1 VKLSRQT
8 KAKEMNCNTK
18 FLDRISPQE
27 KEGLL
32 LNSREISLPTNHQL
46 LFQSDWGSETFLIT
60 AGIAKARSLCL
71 DGSEVIISLMG
82 DGALIGDLALLS
94 PQPIRSLDVVA
105 LTPLTLLKLR
115 PAALQEAM
123 EGNSK
128 VIHALACL
136 QAQRLIALGNR
147 LILMKEDATTRLLST
162 LLDLA
167 RLHSPEDDHQPA
179 IPAIPQHEIA
189 SIAGLSRGTTSTL
202 ITKLRSK
209 GTLASNAS
217 GELYFASLAPLER
230 RGLLPKPRLEAASR

>member
-1 VKLSRQT
+1 
-8 KAKEMNCNTK
+8 
-18 FLDRISPQE
+18 
-27 KEGLL
+27 
-32 LNSREISLPTNHQL
+32 
-46 LFQSDWGSETFLIT
+46 
-60 AGIAKARSLCL
+60 
-71 DGSEVIISLMG
+71 MG
-82 DGALIGDLALLS
+82 AGALIGDLALLC

-123 EGNSK
+123 EDNCK
-128 VIHALACL
+128 VMHALACL

-147 LILMKEDATTRLLST
+147 LMLMQEDATTRLLST

-167 RLHSPEDDHQPA
+167 RLHGAEDDPQPA

-209 GTLASNAS
+209 GTLATNAS
-217 GELYFASLAPLER
+217 GELHFATLEPLKR
-230 RGLLPKPRLEAASR
+230 RGLLP